1 MALDVISTTTQ
12 ELAHLQHDLKIADD
26 DFEIYLEEER
36 TYLEGLKNE
45 PPEMDLRFWYV
56 EALEALDDLAHH
68 R

>member
-12 ELAHLQHDLKIADD
+12 ELTHLQHELDIADE

-36 TYLEGLKNE
+36 KYLEGLKTE
-45 PPEMDLRFWYV
+45 PPEMDLRFRYV
-56 EALEALDDLAHH
+56 EALDDLAKH